1 MSAIILKK
9 CDFSNQE
16 IYVGL
21 DVHYKTWHATIMVGE
36 VAVKYQCPADSKIL
50 AAHLKKEYP
59 NANFKAAYEAG
70 CFGFYI
76 KEQLDTLGI
85 STGVINPADIPT
97 SNKDKVGK
105 TDARDSRKIAMSL
118 KNDMVEPIYA
128 PDKEDQQARSLL
140 RRRDDLTGKTTRVK
154 NQIKSLLKFYGV
166 DIPADINTDK
176 WSKRFIEWLGTV
188 RFETSEGTF
197 NLSSLLRE
205 LEFFEHEKK
214 SVLNELKETMKKE
227 KYNESYEIIK
237 SIPGFGAIGAMSIVL
252 EVFDIN
258 RFATQDQFSSYIGL
272 APMEHSS
279 GERTIK
285 GGLSWRFNR
294 VLRCTFIEAA
304 WVAIRTDPAMT
315 QYYNHCTKKM
325 KSSKA
330 IIKVARKLA
339 NRLRYLWK
347 KKMKYVKSVV
357 A

>member
-21 DVHYKTWHATIMVGE
+21 DVHYKTWHATILVGE
-36 VAVKYQCPADSKIL
+36 VAAKYQCPADSKTL
-50 AAHLKKEYP
+50 AAHLKNEYP
-59 NANFKAAYEAG
+59 NANFQAAYEAG
-70 CFGFYI
+70 GFGFYI

-85 STGVINPADIPT
+85 PTGVINPADIPT

-105 TDARDSRKIAMSL
+105 TDSRDSRKIAMSL
-118 KNDMVEPIYA
+118 KSGMLDPIYA

-140 RRRDDLTGKTTRVK
+140 RRRDDLAGKTTRVK
-154 NQIKSLLKFYGV
+154 NQIKALLKFYGV
-166 DIPADINTDK
+166 VIPKDINTDK
-176 WSKRFIEWLGTV
+176 WPKKFIEWLGTV

-197 NLSSLLRE
+197 NLASLLRE
-205 LEFFEHEKK
+205 LDFLEKEKK
-214 SVLNELKETMKKE
+214 SVLQELQETMKKE

-237 SIPGFGAIGAMSIVL
+237 SIPGFGAIGAMNIVL

-279 GERTIK
+279 GERTYK
-285 GGLSWRFNR
+285 GRMSWRFNR
-294 VLRCTFIEAA
+294 VLRTTFIEAA

-315 QYYNHCTKKM
+315 QYYNNCMKKM
-325 KSSKA
+325 IANKA
-330 IIKVARKLA
+330 IVKVARKLA

-347 KKMKYVKSVV
+347 KKMRYVKSVV
-357 A
+357 S